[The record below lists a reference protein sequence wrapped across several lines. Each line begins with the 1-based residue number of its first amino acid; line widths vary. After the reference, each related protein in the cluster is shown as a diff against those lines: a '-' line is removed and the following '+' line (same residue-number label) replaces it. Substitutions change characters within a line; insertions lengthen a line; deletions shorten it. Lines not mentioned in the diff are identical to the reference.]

1 MSQHENETEEI
12 SAFEKG
18 RDRYIAYIKTLTNQ
32 PRAGRVFEA
41 GAISL
46 RRHLEYFIMHQLRG
60 ERGDAFSMGQDDGLR
75 WVLDELD
82 RFFCE
87 APSVPDPKDPDPGS
101 DLV

>member
-1 MSQHENETEEI
+1 MSKSNQDEVT
-12 SAFEKG
+12 AFEKN
-18 RDRYIAYIKTLTNQ
+18 RDKYLAYIKAMSHS

-82 RFFCE
+82 RFFSE
-87 APSVPDPKDPDPGS
+87 PTRADDPRDPSPAGEGV
-101 DLV
+101 